1 MYFAGIMCFLERM
14 AWMKTEAA
22 GGQVYTVLDS
32 RCPLCQVKLHR
43 GQVGAEH
50 DGGGK
55 NTEAMGQGE

>member
-1 MYFAGIMCFLERM
+1 
-14 AWMKTEAA
+14 MKTEAA